1 MPSQPLSALA
11 PQHSRAEAIARL
23 LVFALLGT
31 LAAVALLLL
40 SRRMAGAF
48 DAPLPG
54 AMLLACGLALS
65 AAAHAARRMW
75 LRGDRGE
82 HAPSASGRALRHFIS
97 WSPPACLAGVLFA
110 LWLPGTS
117 PLAMFTLLALFI
129 AEEAWSLS
137 LLLGHRNRAPR
148 HVKKPAGL
156 RPAARQ
162 EEEEEEEEDVEANI
176 DGDLSADVPPP
187 HETEWQRLSRFSTA
201 EGERLSG
208 WFRVP
213 FAPGQR
219 TATAH
224 LAFCPPFASPP
235 KIEIEQTHGPSARIQ
250 TELVLCHGARF
261 GVKLT
266 QATPADASVTVEI
279 VVLAADSTGDIASSD
294 DSC

>member
-11 PQHSRAEAIARL
+11 PQRLRAESSTRL
-23 LVFALLGT
+23 LVFILLGT

-54 AMLLACGLALS
+54 AMLLACGLALT

-82 HAPSASGRALRHFIS
+82 HAPSASGRALRHFIA

-117 PLAMFTLLALFI
+117 PLAMFTLLALFV

-137 LLLGHRNRAPR
+137 LLHGGRNRAAR
-148 HVKKPAGL
+148 IVQRPAGL

-162 EEEEEEEEDVEANI
+162 EKEEEDVEANI
-176 DGDLSADVPPP
+176 DGDLSADAPPP
-187 HETEWQRLSRFSTA
+187 HETEWQRLSRFTTA

-224 LAFCPPFASPP
+224 LAFCPPFESPP
-235 KIEIEQTHGPSARIQ
+235 EIEVEQTHGPAARVQ
-250 TELVLCHGARF
+250 VELVLSHGARF
-261 GVKLT
+261 GVKLS
-266 QATPADASVTVEI
+266 QATPADASVIVEI
-279 VVLAADSTGDIASSD
+279 VAIAGRTEE
-294 DSC
+294 